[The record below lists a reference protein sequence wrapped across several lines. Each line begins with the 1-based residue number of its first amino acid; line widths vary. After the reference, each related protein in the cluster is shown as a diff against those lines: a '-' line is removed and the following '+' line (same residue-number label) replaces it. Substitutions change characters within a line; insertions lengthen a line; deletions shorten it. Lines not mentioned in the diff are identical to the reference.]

1 MRRRK
6 LYSFTKDS
14 RGEALNMIPDND
26 WYGHKY
32 ILSLYCGRPL
42 ATAIFGSVMH
52 GWVPELGDAGH
63 RRVTSAPLF
72 VWNEMLEADA
82 VKTGVPNVRAIGAP
96 FLYLAE
102 LLGQSGPSPT
112 GRGTLCF
119 PFHSAERYIVEQGHR
134 RLIDHVEATEPG
146 PYSVS
151 IFYQDLKRPEYR
163 KSYEEAGWRIVSFGD
178 RSDPLFLFRLYAE
191 LLCHQ
196 VVIADQLGTS
206 VWYAGALGR
215 RVRVSPD
222 PPAGFQDGRPYPVA
236 RLASRYPTLHNEGL
250 EPQAAQEEAFLQ
262 LGRPSMLSPSALS
275 ESLGW
280 QSRKRFYAFAIG
292 SLIDKRVG
300 DRTRMGAP

>member
-1 MRRRK
+1 
-6 LYSFTKDS
+6 
-14 RGEALNMIPDND
+14 MIPDND

-119 PFHSAERYIVEQGHR
+119 PFTAQN
-134 RLIDHVEATEPG
+134 ATSSSKTIG
-146 PYSVS
+146 GSS
-151 IFYQDLKRPEYR
+151 I
-163 KSYEEAGWRIVSFGD
+163 
-178 RSDPLFLFRLYAE
+178 
-191 LLCHQ
+191 
-196 VVIADQLGTS
+196 TS
-206 VWYAGALGR
+206 KPRNL
-215 RVRVSPD
+215 
-222 PPAGFQDGRPYPVA
+222 
-236 RLASRYPTLHNEGL
+236 
-250 EPQAAQEEAFLQ
+250 
-262 LGRPSMLSPSALS
+262 
-275 ESLGW
+275 
-280 QSRKRFYAFAIG
+280 
-292 SLIDKRVG
+292 
-300 DRTRMGAP
+300 DRTVSQSSTRTLRDRNTGSHTRRPVGVSLVSGIGATLSSSFVSMRSFCVIKW